1 MEPVIAWL
9 TENSDPYIKYLT
21 LKNILGKRVNKKR
34 SPKIIDNIANS
45 KTASAILN
53 LQNKEGWW
61 SVNTYSFNPLYKN
74 TFWQLYFLSILGITR
89 RISGIDKAVEL
100 VVSHMQKNNGSFL
113 SDLRYSGNLPC
124 MEGISLEMLLR
135 LGYGNEDF
143 TKKTITFINNLV
155 YRESFRC
162 KYRQNLK
169 CPWGAI
175 KILKAF
181 NLIPDKSVN
190 EEIESTIKKALDFLV
205 RHEIVKANYP
215 RKKKRSNHWFMF
227 GYPRSYQSDILELVS
242 AIVDAGCDKHSQ
254 NVKKALDYILSKR
267 LPDGTW
273 KMEYSLNG
281 RMLVDIEK
289 KNKPSKWITY
299 FALKTLYNSKY
310 LDKRK

>member
-1 MEPVIAWL
+1 M
-9 TENSDPYIKYLT
+9 
-21 LKNILGKRVNKKR
+21 
-34 SPKIIDNIANS
+34 
-45 KTASAILN
+45 
-53 LQNKEGWW
+53 
-61 SVNTYSFNPLYKN
+61 YKN
-74 TFWQLYFLSILGITR
+74 TYWQLYFLSILGVKRKT
-89 RISGIDKAVEL
+89 SGIDKAVKL
-100 VVSHMQKNNGSFL
+100 VVSHMQNEGGSFL
-113 SDLRYSGNLPC
+113 SDLKYTGNLLC

-135 LGYGNEDF
+135 LGYRNEGF
-143 TKKTITFINNLV
+143 TKKAVNFINDLV

-169 CPWGAI
+169 CPWGAV
-175 KILKAF
+175 KILKAY
-181 NLIPDKSVN
+181 NLIPDKYIN
-190 EEIESTIKKALDFLV
+190 KEIDSTKRKALDFLV
-205 RHEIVKANYP
+205 KYEIVKANYP

-254 NVKKALDYILSKR
+254 NVKSALNYILSKR

-299 FALKTLYNSKY
+299 FALKSLYNSKY
-310 LDKRK
+310 LDKGK